1 MANTVEGYLA
11 ELRMALHGADPAL
24 VQDALYDAEDNL
36 RTALADAGG
45 AAATPEAVAAA
56 IDAYGTPEEV
66 AEAYRTAELTVAAAL
81 RKPPSV
87 HAQSVFGASPLGRFF
102 GIALDPS
109 AYGALFYMFL
119 AFVTGILYFTLV
131 VTGISLTF
139 GLLILII
146 GVPFALLFLGVVRA
160 ISLAEGRMVEG
171 LLGERMPRRP
181 RMVGA
186 EGNLWQRIKSWLT
199 DYRTWTTMLYM
210 VLQLPLG
217 TIYFSVM
224 VTALSLCAGVIAL
237 PFVQMLTNEP
247 VIRGLQYG
255 YYIEPWAMP
264 LLVAVGVL
272 GLFVTLWLAKG
283 LGKVHAMWAKTML
296 VGRFEGVNAPEAP
309 AYVGGAQS

>member
-1 MANTVEGYLA
+1 VANTVEGYLA
-11 ELRMALHGADPAL
+11 ELRGALAGADPAL

-81 RKPPSV
+81 RKPPVVRSD
-87 HAQSVFGASPLGRFF
+87 SGFGASPLGRFF

-109 AYGALFYMFL
+109 AYGALFYLFL
-119 AFVTGILYFTLV
+119 SLATGILYFTLV

-139 GLLILII
+139 GLLILIVGI
-146 GVPFALLFLGVVRA
+146 PFALLFLGVVRA

-217 TIYFSVM
+217 VIYFTVM
-224 VTALSLCAGVIAL
+224 VTSLSVSAGIIAA

-247 VIRGLQYG
+247 VFRGFEYG
-255 YYIEPWAMP
+255 YYVEPWAMP
-264 LLVAVGVL
+264 LMVAAGVV
-272 GLFVTLWLAKG
+272 GLFVSLWIAKG

-296 VGRFEGVNAPEAP
+296 VGRFEGAGAPEPP
-309 AYVGGAQS
+309 AYVGGVQ